1 MPLWDEN
8 RARRAISREWPSPG
22 MGPEHVCP
30 LCARLVRPAGDHLP
44 RHLDQTLGVPCRGS
58 GVPLSH
64 DWERD
69 MI

>member
-1 MPLWDEN
+1 M
-8 RARRAISREWPSPG
+8 RTVREGLSAGNGQVPD

-30 LCARLVRPAGDHLP
+30 LCARLVRPAGDHIP